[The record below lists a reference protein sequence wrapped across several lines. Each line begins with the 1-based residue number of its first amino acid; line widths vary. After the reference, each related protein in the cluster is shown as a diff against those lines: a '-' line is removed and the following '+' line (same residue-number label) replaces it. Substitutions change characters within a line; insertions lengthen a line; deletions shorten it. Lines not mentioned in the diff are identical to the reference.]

1 MDLVT
6 TEEYLKKTRQ
16 CTCQFEQD
24 GCNDQK
30 GSFAAMIKRDVF
42 DSVKYF
48 DLTWK
53 PDIRTAAISA
63 GDSTSRNQI
72 GDSRDYLG
80 EKFYPS
86 MLGDPAEF

>member
-1 MDLVT
+1 MMDLVT

-48 DLTWK
+48 DLT
-53 PDIRTAAISA
+53 
-63 GDSTSRNQI
+63 
-72 GDSRDYLG
+72 
-80 EKFYPS
+80 
-86 MLGDPAEF
+86 